1 MENKNQKVAKNNNPE
16 EGVTETQNGVDNN
29 GKSLCCGERVNAE
42 GSCMRCLKMVKA
54 ETQEQVDRMHQTMGK
69 IVMKLSQITEE
80 MDLDHILYEVGK
92 TLKLEEGDK

>member
-1 MENKNQKVAKNNNPE
+1 
-16 EGVTETQNGVDNN
+16 
-29 GKSLCCGERVNAE
+29 
-42 GSCMRCLKMVKA
+42 MRCLKMVKA